1 MRKLISLVSL
11 VSSLFSW
18 EFDNDSL
25 SKLNSKQLSMLQ
37 QSYSIGKEY
46 DLGYTLAAIAVVETR
61 LGNYMREENYCGIHQ
76 VSINTTKS
84 RFDTLQRY
92 KDQELCKY
100 INDSVELSSKLAI
113 RELLYWKKVRKD
125 NWRKVVMSY
134 NGGWNTTKHGV
145 TYLSRITK
153 VIKVLKSNRSWNVH
167 SNN

>member
-61 LGNYMREENYCGIHQ
+61 L
-76 VSINTTKS
+76 
-84 RFDTLQRY
+84 L
-92 KDQELCKY
+92 KY
-100 INDSVELSSKLAI
+100 IK
-113 RELLYWKKVRKD
+113 R
-125 NWRKVVMSY
+125 
-134 NGGWNTTKHGV
+134 TF
-145 TYLSRITK
+145 
-153 VIKVLKSNRSWNVH
+153 
-167 SNN
+167 